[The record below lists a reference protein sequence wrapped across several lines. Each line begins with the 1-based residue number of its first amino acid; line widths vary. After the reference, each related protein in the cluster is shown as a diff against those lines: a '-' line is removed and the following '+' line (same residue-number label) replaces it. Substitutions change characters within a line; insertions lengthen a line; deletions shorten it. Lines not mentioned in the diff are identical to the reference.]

1 MIYTID
7 GKFVTIDNK
16 LFERKVKT
24 LTYQVD
30 GSWFPMSYSD
40 NTNSGSQR
48 TDEFLIFQSRTPNTV
63 TINYGDGN
71 VVTKQFEYI
80 SANIY
85 KAAYTSVPADATAN
99 WRIPRHTYTDGNSGS
114 RTITFEFENA
124 QSLYYISASWT
135 RFLVTLPRETRFF
148 EGLTYLR
155 YLSSGYVTSI
165 PDAFPPNLDY
175 YTISSA
181 VMGLLPQIP
190 NTIFASKLSIL
201 NISAAYNLSDTIGS
215 NFFKINQLK
224 ATLKEFSAE
233 GNEMIRL
240 TESIRECTKI
250 TNLQVSSNKFTSIP
264 TQVDSLPLLAR
275 FYVGNV
281 SGSSLTDTTI
291 PTWYNLQKLSSLV
304 FNFPDANLADIP
316 NAWKYLY
323 SLSEI
328 LLFNFFITSNA
339 KLDEFIPYFYTLCT
353 ENGSIV
359 AGGSAA
365 PYPNRFRNIT
375 WGVASRSFTGAKVA
389 PTGYVQGV
397 SNGTPTTNGE
407 RVYVLQNQ
415 YNHTIA
421 HGTPII

>member
-30 GSWFPMSYSD
+30 GSWFPMSYQD
-40 NTNSGSQR
+40 TTNSGSQR
-48 TDEFLIFQSRTPNTV
+48 ADELLIFHSKTPNTI

-71 VVTKQFEYI
+71 VVTKQFEYV

-85 KAAYTSVPADATAN
+85 KVAYSTVPAEATAN
-99 WRIPRHTYTDGNSGS
+99 WRIPRHTYTDGNSGA
-114 RTITFEFENA
+114 RTITFEFEDA
-124 QSLYYISASWT
+124 QSISYLSATWT
-135 RFLVTLPRETRFF
+135 RFLIALPRETIFF

-155 YLSSGYVTSI
+155 YLRGGYVTSV
-165 PDAFPPNLDY
+165 PDAFPPNLDS
-175 YTISSA
+175 YTISGT
-181 VMGLLPQIP
+181 VTGLLLQIP
-190 NTIFASKLSIL
+190 DTVFSSKISVL
-201 NISAAYNLSDTIGS
+201 NISAAYNLSDTISS

-224 ATLKEFSAE
+224 ATLREFSAE
-233 GNEMIRL
+233 GTEMIRL
-240 TESIRECTKI
+240 TESIRECTNL
-250 TNLQVSSNKFTSIP
+250 TNLQVGNNKFTSIP
-264 TQVDSLPLLAR
+264 AQVDSLPLLVR
-275 FYVGNV
+275 LYVGNV
-281 SGSSLTDTTI
+281 LGSSLTDTTI
-291 PTWYNLQKLSSLV
+291 PTWYNLQNLSSLA
-304 FNFPDANLADIP
+304 FSFPDANLSDIP

-323 SLSEI
+323 SLNNFVT
-328 LLFNFFITSNA
+328 FNSFISSDA
-339 KLDEFIPYFYTLCT
+339 KFDEFIPYFYTLCT

-365 PYPNRFRNIT
+365 PYPNRFRSIS
-375 WGVASRSFTGAKVA
+375 WGHSALSFTGAKVA

-397 SNGTPTTNGE
+397 SNGTLTTNGQ

-421 HGTPII
+421 HGTPL